1 MESCGKDEICIRV
14 RLDNNM
20 GFYKNRREGLN
31 SCIHGNTI
39 SVPHMETQALH
50 TADGMFF
57 LVNSEKKN
65 HLIIQQGFEDEHR
78 GEIKDQ
84 GIWREHICSWKIRRK
99 CLMSS

>member
-31 SCIHGNTI
+31 SCIHGHTI
-39 SVPHMETQALH
+39 SVPHMEKQALH

-57 LVNSEKKN
+57 LVNSEKKKKN
-65 HLIIQQGFEDEHR
+65 T
-78 GEIKDQ
+78 
-84 GIWREHICSWKIRRK
+84 
-99 CLMSS
+99 SSSNRALKMNTGGK